1 MCGRGEKICEIVG
14 LASRLREEAVRVWYH
29 SRGRELDV
37 REWRENVA
45 CERVV

>member
-1 MCGRGEKICEIVG
+1 M
-14 LASRLREEAVRVWYH
+14 AVRVWYH

-45 CERVV
+45 CVRVGESDARVTVREGRENE